1 MTKHYSREAKMML
14 LFPVILFALGIIG
27 VMVVPKL
34 KQYLAE
40 DDCTPNAVHA
50 AADQDCSSAS
60 SPASKN

>member
-1 MTKHYSREAKMML
+1 MSKHYSSEAKMML

-27 VMVVPKL
+27 VMAIPKL

-40 DDCTPNAVHA
+40 DDC
-50 AADQDCSSAS
+50 SSSS